1 MKMRKLLS
9 QTTAIVAAGQAISV
23 AALLGVFFLLGKFD
37 ISVLLGGIAGG
48 ALAFI
53 NFLLMFLS
61 ANLAADKAEAQD
73 VTGGQKLIQISYMG
87 RMIGIALILFLCGSS
102 GYFHLLTL
110 VIPLVF
116 TRPILVLSELIKK
129 KGGGEK

>member
-1 MKMRKLLS
+1 MDSRKIVLHETGIVALGVSVCSAVMVGVFALMKM
-9 QTTAIVAAGQAISV
+9 
-23 AALLGVFFLLGKFD
+23 FD
-37 ISVLLGGIAGG
+37 LSVLLG
-48 ALAFI
+48 ALMGTVLTVL
-53 NFLLMFLS
+53 NFFVMAICAS
-61 ANLAADKAEAQD
+61 LAADKAEAQD